1 MGWQGRVESRETIS
15 RVFLKDPFMGIIL
28 IILAKGSSGHKMK
41 FITHLG
47 FYLSLAAA
55 LIFAI
60 VLFIDVF
67 PLILK

>member
-1 MGWQGRVESRETIS
+1 MTTLLSNHSLLIILG
-15 RVFLKDPFMGIIL
+15 FAFFMGIIL
-28 IILAKGSSGHKMK
+28 IILAKGISGHKMK